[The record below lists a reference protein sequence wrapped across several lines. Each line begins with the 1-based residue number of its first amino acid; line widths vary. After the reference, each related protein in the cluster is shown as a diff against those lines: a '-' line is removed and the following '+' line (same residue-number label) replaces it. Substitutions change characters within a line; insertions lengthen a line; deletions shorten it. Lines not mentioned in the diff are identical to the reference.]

1 MSLSEKATMFEYRV
15 TKYNPAVRSEGG
27 RYTEWTSISDIGAT
41 FDGQVLT
48 QSAYEEVE
56 AAYIG
61 VATAFLREA
70 EAGSVSIRGLEDRK
84 DKGASYAEGDA
95 LAPMDARAIMAQVLR
110 EELWCRLEGD
120 RGFVHFGF
128 DYYMYVGVASAC
140 PEAQRLAAQ
149 LGLFVE
155 EMRSP
160 YHPEDE

>member
-1 MSLSEKATMFEYRV
+1 MGFSEKSAMFEYRV
-15 TKYNPAVRSEGG
+15 TKYNPDVRSEG
-27 RYTEWTSISDIGAT
+27 RQYSEWTSISDIGAT

-56 AAYIG
+56 AAYIS

-70 EAGSVSIRGLEDRK
+70 EAGSISIRGLEDRK
-84 DKGASYAEGDA
+84 DNAVAYAEGGRF
-95 LAPMDARAIMAQVLR
+95 APMEARAIMAQVLR

-120 RGFVHFGF
+120 KGFVHFGY
-128 DYYMYVGVASAC
+128 DYYMYVGVEKPC

-160 YHPEDE
+160 HHPENE

>member
-1 MSLSEKATMFEYRV
+1 MAWELW
-15 TKYNPAVRSEGG
+15 N
-27 RYTEWTSISDIGAT
+27 
-41 FDGQVLT
+41 
-48 QSAYEEVE
+48 
-56 AAYIG
+56 
-61 VATAFLREA
+61 EA
-70 EAGSVSIRGLEDRK
+70 ELTSGYPSLPATDWH
-84 DKGASYAEGDA
+84 
-95 LAPMDARAIMAQVLR
+95 ARMAQVLR

>member
-1 MSLSEKATMFEYRV
+1 MGFSEKSVMFEYRV
-15 TKYNPAVRSEGG
+15 TKYNPAIRSEG
-27 RYTEWTSISDIGAT
+27 RQYSEWTSISHVGAA

-56 AAYIG
+56 AAYIA
-61 VATAFLREA
+61 VAAAFLREA
-70 EAGSVSIRGLEDRK
+70 EAGSISIRGLENRK
-84 DKGASYAEGDA
+84 DHGASCAEGDA
-95 LAPMDARAIMAQVLR
+95 FAPMDARAIMARVLR

-120 RGFVHFGF
+120 RGFVHFGY
-128 DYYMYVGVASAC
+128 DYYMYVGVETPC

-160 YHPEDE
+160 YHPENE

>member
-1 MSLSEKATMFEYRV
+1 MFEYRV
-15 TKYNPAVRSEGG
+15 TKYNPAIRREG
-27 RYTEWTSISDIGAT
+27 RQYSEWTSISDVGTT

-56 AAYIG
+56 AAYLAI
-61 VATAFLREA
+61 ATAFLREA
-70 EAGSVSIRGLEDRK
+70 EASSISIRGLEDRK
-84 DKGASYAEGDA
+84 NNGASYAEGDA
-95 LAPMDARAIMAQVLR
+95 FAPMDARAIMAQVLR

-120 RGFVHFGF
+120 RGFVHFGY
-128 DYYMYVGVASAC
+128 DYYMYVGVETPC

-160 YHPEDE
+160 YHPENE